1 MDENQIIELLEEL
14 AETLGLRVSYEPIRL
29 DEELG
34 NRSGGFCLLEGKP
47 IIIINPEANSKEK
60 IRILSEAVKQFD
72 LDQIYLRPIL
82 REILDRI
89 PEQRPIR
96 IRGHEEGKMD
106 KRPSGEEQ
114 VKDTKE

>member
-1 MDENQIIELLEEL
+1 MLMDENQIIELLEGL

-34 NRSGGFCLLEGKP
+34 NRPGGFCLLEGKP

-60 IRILSEAVKQFD
+60 IRILSEAVKHFD
-72 LDQIYLRPIL
+72 LDQIYIRPIL

-89 PEQRPIR
+89 PEHKPFSISDNVERKI
-96 IRGHEEGKMD
+96 EEKPTD
-106 KRPSGEEQ
+106 FE
-114 VKDTKE
+114 D